1 MKRGCAAFLENQPG
15 GLRRSTPCSVF
26 GTLLATAMLA
36 IPGPGKLAAAPPE
49 LAEKTEMRVKLL
61 APVSTAANKKGDK
74 ITAMVIAPAEWQGA
88 SIEGEIRE
96 SKSGNKF
103 KGKSTLLFAFHTLY
117 PKQGEPIP
125 VASDV
130 KAFTNSKG
138 QANVDEEGFIIEKK
152 NNLGKVAAA
161 SGIGALVGAIAG
173 GARGAAIGAGVGAG
187 AALILVQFGA
197 QAPDIRFDP
206 GSEIV
211 LSVSPRREKAQ
222 R

>member
-1 MKRGCAAFLENQPG
+1 MQRLGWDGVSRA
-15 GLRRSTPCSVF
+15 
-26 GTLLATAMLA
+26 LATIVALA
-36 IPGPGKLAAAPPE
+36 FATPGSVRATPPE
-49 LAEKTEMRVKLL
+49 LAEKTEMRVRLL

-74 ITAMVIAPAEWQGA
+74 VTAMVVAPPEWQGA

-103 KGKSTLLFAFHTLY
+103 KGRSTLLFGFHTLF
-117 PKQGEPIP
+117 PKEGSPI
-125 VASDV
+125 AITSDV
-130 KAFTNSKG
+130 KSFTNSKG

-161 SGIGALVGAIAG
+161 SGVGALIGALAG

-187 AALILVQFGA
+187 AALILVQFTA
-197 QAPDIRFDP
+197 KAPDIRFDP
-206 GSEIV
+206 GSEIL

-222 R
+222 Q